1 MLRLR
6 DRIRGVFTK
15 TVWLQTGKRKKLR
28 RFKVPPSERLVLGI
42 VFAIIAL
49 IGLVAIEVAHMAF
62 LRAWNSEI
70 FSAITAL
77 IGTILGVFI
86 SQKA

>member
-1 MLRLR
+1 MLR
-6 DRIRGVFTK
+6 DRIRSVFTK
-15 TVWLQTGKRKKLR
+15 TVWLQTGKRKKLQR
-28 RFKVPPSERLVLGI
+28 IEVTPSERLVLGI
-42 VFAIIAL
+42 IFAIAAL
-49 IGLVAIEVAHMAF
+49 IGLVIIEVVHMAF
-62 LRAWNSEI
+62 LGAWNSEI